1 MDATVPLL
9 SHKEKMKFRWTAIDR
24 IQLLSEIF
32 FISGATVAL
41 VYFAS
46 GHAERRY
53 LLLVAI
59 FGILLSL
66 TSTVYRSVRVHLWYG
81 MLVDAWVGFALTFS
95 SEVSVEAD
103 ISNRLLT
110 IEQSLLFGGFMMRAI
125 CEYIAA
131 VDGQFSANFQHN
143 VPWGSFLG
151 ILLSFSLVVDDSLSV
166 LIHLLRA
173 ILYILLALMLTLK
186 VSFALILFL
195 VTVIHDFV
203 CSSKKDDWLLLFQ
216 YGLIT
221 WIYIRPLMQ
230 FLFGRRRQFQC
241 WLSVFHL
248 KALHYNLIYIF
259 YILLTIFYIASH
271 LLAAVKHPQL
281 TLLWPVFMFIL
292 IMWLLIHFPYWIF
305 FLSMFRRFGME
316 SVQNCTQP
324 ICEQTRARLHLMNNC
339 LRAYGTVVFWLSGCA
354 MLSSLFLS
362 LCLYS
367 VITLFSFYSF
377 LSVII
382 FELSIVDL
390 SRLLSNSLGGSCIAH
405 ALFIVQNEEDK
416 METVGNRLFQFF
428 KKRMLHFHRPRNL
441 FRHDMEKTDL
451 LYEINSFFTCTTEDG
466 LQYDS
471 YFFYYN
477 GPTDVQGNWQ
487 LKDDVFTLDDLLTCW
502 RANILKS
509 NSRLLIMIDAEN
521 AECWLKEVEKIEQ
534 DAIALQTRV
543 QVADAEPGSADVDF
557 TSSWLNYNDSE
568 AVDEYPTKC
577 RRAASCISVL
587 PSFEQSFA
595 SSTFKFSNSVK
606 FLETVSFWKKTLP
619 DRMVGLVDAATH
631 LNSGIAFLCCNWP
644 TRWRYFKSRF
654 KVILRPNI
662 LDTDHDFVFCNSF

>member
-9 SHKEKMKFRWTAIDR
+9 SHREKLKSRWTAIDR

-41 VYFAS
+41 VYFS
-46 GHAERRY
+46 GGHAERRF

-66 TSTVYRSVRVHLWYG
+66 TSIVYRSVRVHLWHG
-81 MLVDAWVGFALTFS
+81 MLVDGWVGFALTFL

-103 ISNRLLT
+103 FWNRLLT
-110 IEQSLLFGGFMMRAI
+110 IEQSLLFGGFMMRAV

-151 ILLSFSLVVDDSLSV
+151 ILLSFSFVVDSSSV

-173 ILYILLALMLTLK
+173 MLYILLVLMLTLK
-186 VSFALILFL
+186 VSFSLIFFL
-195 VTVIHDFV
+195 VTAIHNFV
-203 CSSKKDDWLLLFQ
+203 CSSQKDNWLLLFQ
-216 YGLIT
+216 YGLIS
-221 WIYIRPLMQ
+221 WIYIRPVMQ

-241 WLSVFHL
+241 WLLVLNL

-259 YILLTIFYIASH
+259 YILLTMFYISSH
-271 LLAAVKHPQL
+271 ILAAVKHPQL
-281 TLLWPVFMFIL
+281 VLLGPVFMFIL
-292 IMWLLIHFPYWIF
+292 TMWMLIHFPYWI
-305 FLSMFRRFGME
+305 LLLYMFRRFGMA

-324 ICEQTRARLHLMNNC
+324 ICEQTRARLQLMNNG
-339 LRAYGTVVFWLSGCA
+339 LRAYAT
-354 MLSSLFLS
+354 
-362 LCLYS
+362 
-367 VITLFSFYSF
+367 
-377 LSVII
+377 
-382 FELSIVDL
+382 VDL

-405 ALFIVQNEEDK
+405 ALFIVQQNNDK
-416 METVGNRLFQFF
+416 LKTIENRLLQFF
-428 KKRMLHFHRPRNL
+428 KKRMLYFHRSENL
-441 FRHDMEKTDL
+441 VRDNLKKTFL
-451 LYEINSFFTCTTEDG
+451 LDEINSFFTCITKEG

-471 YFFYYN
+471 YFLYYN
-477 GPTDVQGNWQ
+477 RPTDVQGNWQ
-487 LKDDVFTLDDLLTCW
+487 LEDDVFTLDDLLTCW
-502 RANILKS
+502 RDNILKS

-521 AECWLKEVEKIEQ
+521 AECWLKEVEKIEE

-543 QVADAEPGSADVDF
+543 QVADDEPGSADVDF
-557 TSSWLNYNDSE
+557 TSSWLNYNDVE
-568 AVDEYPTKC
+568 AVDEYPTKSRC
-577 RRAASCISVL
+577 SASCFSVL
-587 PSFEQSFA
+587 QRFEQSFS

-606 FLETVSFWKKTLP
+606 YLETASFWKKTLP
-619 DRMVGLVDAATH
+619 DKMVGLVDAATD
-631 LNSGIAFLCCNWP
+631 LNGGITFLCCNWP

-654 KVILRPNI
+654 KVILQPNI

>member
-9 SHKEKMKFRWTAIDR
+9 SNREKLKSRWTAIDR

-41 VYFAS
+41 VYFAV
-46 GHAERRY
+46 GHAERRF

-81 MLVDAWVGFALTFS
+81 MLVDAWVGFALTFL

-103 ISNRLLT
+103 FWNRLLT
-110 IEQSLLFGGFMMRAI
+110 IEQSLLFGGFMMRAV
-125 CEYIAA
+125 CEYIVT

-143 VPWGSFLG
+143 VPWGSFFG
-151 ILLSFSLVVDDSLSV
+151 ILLSFSLVVDSSSV

-186 VSFALILFL
+186 VSFALIFFL
-195 VTVIHDFV
+195 VTVIHNFV
-203 CSSKKDDWLLLFQ
+203 CSSQKDNWLLLFQ
-216 YGLIT
+216 YGLIS
-221 WIYIRPLMQ
+221 WIYIRPVMQ

-241 WLSVFHL
+241 WLSVLNL

-271 LLAAVKHPQL
+271 ILAALKHPQL
-281 TLLWPVFMFIL
+281 VLLGPVFMFIL
-292 IMWLLIHFPYWIF
+292 IMWLLIHFPYWI
-305 FLSMFRRFGME
+305 LLLYMFRRFGMA

-324 ICEQTRARLHLMNNC
+324 ICEQTRARLQLMNNG

-377 LSVII
+377 LSLII
-382 FELSIVDL
+382 FELATVDL

-405 ALFIVQNEEDK
+405 ALFIVQNNNDK
-416 METVGNRLFQFF
+416 LKTMENRLLQFF
-428 KKRMLHFHRPRNL
+428 KKRMLYFHRSENL
-441 FRHDMEKTDL
+441 VRDNLKKTFL
-451 LYEINSFFTCTTEDG
+451 LDEINSFFTCITEEG

-471 YFFYYN
+471 YFLYYN

-502 RANILKS
+502 RDNILKS

-534 DAIALQTRV
+534 DDAIALQTRI
-543 QVADAEPGSADVDF
+543 QVADDEPGSADVDF
-557 TSSWLNYNDSE
+557 TSSWLNYNDVE
-568 AVDEYPTKC
+568 AVDEYPTKS
-577 RRAASCISVL
+577 RRSASCFSVL
-587 PSFEQSFA
+587 PRFEQSFS

-606 FLETVSFWKKTLP
+606 FLETASFWKKTLP
-619 DRMVGLVDAATH
+619 DKMVGLVDAATH
-631 LNSGIAFLCCNWP
+631 LNKGIAFLCCNWP